1 MKHHIRGEHRLTT
14 SAMGLAIAMATTA
27 ALPSLAHAQFLGVA
41 QSVSATAGGSSSCG
55 TIGCSGLSL
64 SDQKS
69 SDALGSLTLSASVA
83 GADNFSFRAGFTYT
97 SVMTDGVIGIREDG
111 GASAQATAQAA
122 QDTHPSGLASADV
135 LGSITFDVSS
145 ATQVIVSGQDFAR
158 LTPADIPFTSSL
170 SLSRVG
176 ANGSLTEVTARQ
188 NLFGLTRLDAGR
200 YVLSMGQ
207 GASVSALSAY
217 PYAGAN
223 TFITITAG
231 PEPGTWALMGLG
243 LLGLALASRRRQVA

>member
-41 QSVSATAGGSSSCG
+41 QSVSASAGGSSSCG

-83 GADNFSFRAGFTYT
+83 GADNFSFRAGFTYS

-111 GASAQATAQAA
+111 GALAQATAKAS
-122 QDTHPSGLASADV
+122 QDPYPSGRASASV
-135 LGSITFDVSS
+135 AGSRPASS
-145 ATQVIVSGQDFAR
+145 IAC
-158 LTPADIPFTSSL
+158 LETSNN
-170 SLSRVG
+170 SRC
-176 ANGSLTEVTARQ
+176 
-188 NLFGLTRLDAGR
+188 
-200 YVLSMGQ
+200 
-207 GASVSALSAY
+207 
-217 PYAGAN
+217 
-223 TFITITAG
+223 
-231 PEPGTWALMGLG
+231 
-243 LLGLALASRRRQVA
+243 